1 MKTPPQDRP
10 DGHGL
15 RIAVLHSAFNA
26 AVVRGLMDG
35 CRTALRTMAVADSDV
50 RWIEVPGA
58 FELPVVASAAARC
71 GGFDAI
77 VALGAVSR
85 GETDHYEHVARAA
98 VSGLATVALATGT
111 PVALG
116 VLTVR
121 KPEQARRRAASGPE
135 NKGAEAARAAVA
147 TARALQKICLS
158 SLRPAAP
165 RPQRVRPARRPRRD
179 PRK

>member
-1 MKTPPQDRP
+1 MKTAPRDWP
-10 DGHGL
+10 DGRGL

-26 AVVRGLMDG
+26 AVVGGLVDG
-35 CRTALRTMAVADSDV
+35 CRAALRTMAVAEGDV

-77 VALGAVSR
+77 VALGAVIR

-116 VLTVR
+116 VLTVT
-121 KPEQARRRAASGPE
+121 KPEHARRRAASGPA

-158 SLRPAAP
+158 SVSSAAP
-165 RPQRVRPARRPRRD
+165 GAARVRQTRRPRRD